1 MLKGVRSF
9 RGVPDW
15 GFLLFV
21 TLVVRLGTVLFM
33 GVQPGGDTPRY
44 IDPAKAWLDSGFSFP
59 WFLSTY
65 HGRSPAYVGFLSL
78 TLAPFP
84 NTLMVPILAQAI
96 LSIGVPVL
104 LYTVVR
110 RAGGSRGAAWM
121 AGGLAVASY
130 ELTRWTL
137 YILTDSLFTT
147 LSAFV
152 MVATIWSLRSD
163 RPTWGGLVGLTT
175 ALALFVRPAGWAV
188 VMAVLLAVL
197 LWRPFRRVTALALLS
212 GVVIYL
218 AYILLTPVPV
228 RTPPLRLCKYLT
240 SGRVL
245 FGDERYRT
253 APIAALEGR
262 TELTSGECVRR
273 ALMEFPRRSAEIALR
288 KAVLYWT
295 PVYGHYSMRH
305 KVSNLLL
312 LGGPMLL
319 ALLAL
324 AQRPSELRANPLT
337 LVPLLWVISFTLL
350 HSVILVE
357 RDHRFLAPV
366 LPAVYLLAGQG
377 VERLWR
383 MSRSPH

>member
-1 MLKGVRSF
+1 MKGTR
-9 RGVPDW
+9 
-15 GFLLFV
+15 LLAGLPGLGLLLSLS
-21 TLVVRLGTVLFM
+21 LVVRVGAVSFM
-33 GVQPGGDTPRY
+33 GVQPAADTPRY
-44 IDPAKAWLDSGFSFP
+44 IDPAKAWLDSGFSFR
-59 WFLSTY
+59 WFLSNY

-110 RAGGSRGAAWM
+110 RAGGSRWAAWM

-147 LSAFV
+147 LSALV
-152 MVATIWSLRSD
+152 MTVTIWSLRSD
-163 RPTWGGLVGLTT
+163 RATWGGLVGLTT
-175 ALALFVRPAGWAV
+175 ALALFLRPAGWAV
-188 VMAVLLAVL
+188 VMAVLLTVL

-212 GVVIYL
+212 GVVVYL
-218 AYILLTPVPV
+218 LWLLLTPVQV
-228 RTPPLRLCKYLT
+228 RTPPLGLCRYLT

-245 FGDERYRT
+245 WGDERYRT
-253 APIAALEGR
+253 TPIAELEGR
-262 TELTSGECVRR
+262 TDLTSGECVRR
-273 ALMEFPRRSAEIALR
+273 ALTEFPGRSAEIALR

-305 KVSNLLL
+305 RVSNLLL

-324 AQRPSELRANPLT
+324 ARRPSELRANPLA
-337 LVPLLWVISFTLL
+337 LVSLLWAGSFTAL
-350 HSVILVE
+350 HALTWVE
-357 RDHRFLAPV
+357 GDHRFLAPV